1 MISFG
6 PFFDKLKHVK
16 GWDSFWWFFN
26 SIPQYQQIFV
36 GAVIFGLLVL
46 VYIFFVAIFIDKHI

>member
-6 PFFDKLKHVK
+6 KFFDGLNQVH
-16 GWDSFWWFFN
+16 SFHDFVLLFN
-26 SIPQYQQIFV
+26 SLSQPMQIFV
-36 GAVIFGLLVL
+36 GAVIFGCLVL